1 MKVTQICSG
10 QPFTIEKTVEDVLFG
25 EFVFIVAFLS
35 DLFVDRIEML

>member
-10 QPFTIEKTVEDVLFG
+10 QPFTIEKTFEAVLFG

-35 DLFVDRIEML
+35 DLFVDSTEIL